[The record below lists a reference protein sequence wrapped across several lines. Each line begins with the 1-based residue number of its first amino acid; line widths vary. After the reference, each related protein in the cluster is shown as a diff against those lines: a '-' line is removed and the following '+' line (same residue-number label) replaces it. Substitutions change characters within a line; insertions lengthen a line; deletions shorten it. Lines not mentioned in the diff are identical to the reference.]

1 MEIKEIKLKSVK
13 IVLISTC
20 IGLIIRMFSVIIADQ
35 KVFSINNI
43 DILILFI
50 AIIGLII
57 FLNKKKKNKIK
68 FNTNKKFI
76 GGL

>member
-1 MEIKEIKLKSVK
+1 MEIKEIKFKSVK

-43 DILILFI
+43 DILIL
-50 AIIGLII
+50 LD
-57 FLNKKKKNKIK
+57 
-68 FNTNKKFI
+68 
-76 GGL
+76 

>member
-1 MEIKEIKLKSVK
+1 MEIKEIKFTVK

-57 FLNKKKKNKIK
+57 FLNKKKKIR
-68 FNTNKKFI
+68 
-76 GGL
+76 

>member
-1 MEIKEIKLKSVK
+1 MLYNYIREVKINMEIKERKLKSVK

-43 DILILFI
+43 DILILLI

-57 FLNKKKKNKIK
+57 FLNKKKKIR
-68 FNTNKKFI
+68 
-76 GGL
+76 

>member
-1 MEIKEIKLKSVK
+1 MEINEKKFKSVK

-35 KVFSINNI
+35 KVFSIYNI
-43 DILILFI
+43 DILILII

-57 FLNKKKKNKIK
+57 FLNKKKKIR
-68 FNTNKKFI
+68 
-76 GGL
+76 

>member
-1 MEIKEIKLKSVK
+1 MEIKEIKFKSVK

-57 FLNKKKKNKIK
+57 FLNKKKKIR
-68 FNTNKKFI
+68 
-76 GGL
+76 